1 MAHIDAA
8 HLGSASGQTNNDQP
22 NLFNRIVSGVAHF
35 FVSLDNALLAT
46 HEYERLS
53 RLSEKQLVARGL
65 SRSEL
70 TKVIFERHFETPSV
84 R

>member
-8 HLGSASGQTNNDQP
+8 HLGSTSGQTNHNEP
-22 NLFNRIVSGVAHF
+22 SLFKQIVSGVAQF

-46 HEYERLS
+46 HDYERLS
-53 RLSEKQLVARGL
+53 RLSEKQLVARGIN
-65 SRSEL
+65 RGEL